1 MSALLT
7 PLQLPYAVV
16 LGVKNLAYERR
27 WLRTCRLGWP
37 VVSVGNLSVG
47 GAGKTPVVLALAEM
61 LRSEGMQVD
70 ILSRGYGRRSAIPVE
85 RVETVGD
92 AARFGDE
99 PLLLA
104 RTAGVPVYVGASRYA
119 AGCLAEQEASAHSS
133 VNGVHLLDDGFQ
145 HRKLARTF
153 DIVVLHPSD
162 GAGRLLPAGRLREPL
177 RALRRADLLLLRED
191 DTATEAALERA
202 GILAPRMRLRRELTV
217 PSLAGPAFA
226 FCGIAHPEE
235 FFRQLRSAGVTLS
248 GTLAFRDHH
257 RFTPRDL
264 EALVA
269 RAKGSAALLTTEKDL
284 VRLSAEARTRLS
296 ACAPLLS
303 AGLRVR
309 FADAEGL
316 AALLQARLARHVPS
330 EGKQS
335 V

>member
-1 MSALLT
+1 MSALLG

-16 LGVKNLAYERR
+16 LGAKNAAYALG
-27 WLRTCRLGWP
+27 WLRPRRLAWP

-61 LRSEGMQVD
+61 LQSEGMHVD
-70 ILSRGYGRRSAIPVE
+70 ILSRGYGRRSTIPVE
-85 RVETVGD
+85 RVQTAHD

-119 AGCLAEQEASAHSS
+119 AGCLAEQEARADSS
-133 VNGVHLLDDGFQ
+133 RSGVHLLDDGFQ
-145 HRKLARTF
+145 HRKLARTL

-162 GAGRLLPAGRLREPL
+162 GAARLLPAGRLREPL
-177 RALRRADLLLLRED
+177 RALRRADLLLLREG
-191 DTATEAALERA
+191 DTETEAALERF
-202 GILAPRMRLRRELTV
+202 GILTPRMRLRRELTV

-235 FFRQLRSAGVTLS
+235 FFRQLGTAGVTLS

-264 EALVA
+264 EAIIA
-269 RAKGSAALLTTEKDL
+269 RARGSAALLTTDKDL

-316 AALLQARLARHVPS
+316 AALLRARLARHVPS
-330 EGKQS
+330 DGERS